1 MEAFWRKDMATL
13 NVKNFPDD
21 LYAKLKKRAK
31 QEGRSVSSQ
40 VTQLLARDLNRPR
53 KYTVDDLKGLAGPWK
68 DVDVEEWIDRE
79 RNSW

>member
-1 MEAFWRKDMATL
+1 MEVSWRNVMATL

-31 QEGRSVSSQ
+31 QQGRSVSSE
-40 VTQLLARDLNRPR
+40 VTQLLARDLNRPK

-68 DVDVEEWIDRE
+68 NVDVEKWIERE
-79 RNSW
+79 RDSW

>member
-1 MEAFWRKDMATL
+1 MEETLATL

-31 QEGRSVSSQ
+31 QEGRSVSSE

-53 KYTVDDLKGLAGPWK
+53 KYTVDDLKSLAGPWK
-68 DVDVEEWIDRE
+68 DVDVEKWIDRE
-79 RNSW
+79 RDSW

>member
-1 MEAFWRKDMATL
+1 MEVFWRNVMATL

-31 QEGRSVSSQ
+31 QQGRSVSSE
-40 VTQLLARDLNRPR
+40 VTQLLARDLNRPK

-68 DVDVEEWIDRE
+68 NVDVEKWIERE
-79 RNSW
+79 RDSW